1 MKLLVAEAEKR
12 AQLESSLR
20 LEAEDLKRLAEQ
32 VENYEM
38 RCDGI
43 LVMSRW
49 QAKMIAERNA
59 EAAQV
64 ATAKVRNQRSS
75 V

>member
-20 LEAEDLKRLAEQ
+20 LEADDLKSLAEQ
-32 VENYEM
+32 VKDYEM

-43 LVMSRW
+43 LVMSTW

-64 ATAKVRNQRSS
+64 ATAKVRNQKS
-75 V
+75 